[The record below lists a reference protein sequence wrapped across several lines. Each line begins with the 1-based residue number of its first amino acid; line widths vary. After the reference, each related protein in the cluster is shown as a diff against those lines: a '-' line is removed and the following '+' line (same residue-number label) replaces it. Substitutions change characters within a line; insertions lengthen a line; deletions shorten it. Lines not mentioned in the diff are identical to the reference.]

1 MLASAASLSWIPERI
16 HKIFLTDELNKE
28 GIIAVRFFIGG
39 RPRVVVIDDALP
51 WKNSSRLMFAQTS
64 EDAGSWVPYLEK
76 AFAKLSGNYEK
87 TAKGWM
93 SESMRVF
100 TGAPSHRFTMNKM
113 TNDEIWALMESAQDN
128 KYPMTLAT

>member
-1 MLASAASLSWIPERI
+1 
-16 HKIFLTDELNKE
+16 
-28 GIIAVRFFIGG
+28 
-39 RPRVVVIDDALP
+39 
-51 WKNSSRLMFAQTS
+51 MFAQTS

-93 SESMRVF
+93 SESMRVV

-113 TNDEIWALMESAQDN
+113 TNDEMWALMESAQDN